1 MRKELGFVIPVIAS
15 ERFMKMQIFVREREL
30 SNYIGKKYKASQKKA
45 PLGLSVTPLQ
55 DHRLPISEC
64 WRFIVWHASSKI

>member
-30 SNYIGKKYKASQKKA
+30 SNYIGKKYRASQKKA
-45 PLGLSVTPLQ
+45 PLGLSATPLQ
-55 DHRLPISEC
+55 DH
-64 WRFIVWHASSKI
+64 